1 MDNKIL
7 PLGTVIRV
15 KEKKERYVII
25 GRRVIKD
32 DKNYDYLCVTYPY
45 GFNDLIDFLYINDE
59 EVTSMYFLGN
69 INY

>member
-1 MDNKIL
+1 MENKIL
-7 PLGTVIRV
+7 PLGTVVRV
-15 KEKKERYVII
+15 KDKKEKYVIV

-32 DKNYDYLCVTYPY
+32 DKKYDYLCLTYPY
-45 GFNDLIDFLYINDE
+45 GFNDLTDFLYINDE